1 MFQTSVST
9 HMQSADEASN
19 RRRPLSPQSQSRGR
33 WVSLKACDMLVGTR
47 TTTPTGC
54 NSCTFDKDRRAVEVS
69 TSYTGRRDD
78 SRPQQTAECLMLR
91 SHVRASVG
99 LNPGTGEVES
109 RSTWGGVSQVISDI
123 TLARRQSLHTRLFA
137 LTRRT
142 AISWLNE
149 YDAETFSTM

>member
-1 MFQTSVST
+1 
-9 HMQSADEASN
+9 
-19 RRRPLSPQSQSRGR
+19 
-33 WVSLKACDMLVGTR
+33 MLVGTR

-109 RSTWGGVSQVISDI
+109 RSTWGGRVSSDI
-123 TLARRQSLHTRLFA
+123 RHHASAAPITAYEVICINTTDSDK
-137 LTRRT
+137 LT
-142 AISWLNE
+142 E
-149 YDAETFSTM
+149 